1 MELAAARQTMR
12 IKDLKS
18 TGYCVEFD
26 DTTAK
31 TYGRSSF
38 ESTGS
43 EFWVEND
50 VVFVKT
56 YVIIP
61 NDLQLSKNMAKRFR
75 SRVWSPFLKYLN
87 DPKENFVDYF
97 AGGVVGLFKAKYNP
111 NGTTLFE
118 VVEVY
123 KEKVP
128 SMSTGFVRC
137 TPWTLEYVGR
147 NMEATCLH
155 DSKHTLVYEYSS
167 FKTDRCQIWVENGVV
182 YVKTYATTPNVLQLP
197 KDMAKR
203 FRYRVWSPFLK
214 YLNDPEDK
222 FIDYFSGG
230 LVGLI
235 KAKYSPNG
243 TTLFEVVDVY
253 KKEVPVMGTGFV
265 RCTPWTVEFI
275 GRNLRATCLR
285 DRENSLATNQLA
297 TVSDQDRQI
306 GICFVADYI
315 NIAGYGQNKA
325 PGVQSHCSYIFN
337 RNLGVIRWIH
347 KNPSFTDHPVGHV
360 KNGEKPKEEIQDVSQ
375 SKFRLGKWVVFS
387 AIEKQLKKEEVRK
400 PGIHRITARK
410 VEETSDQ
417 KKTRTTDGIL
427 EIEASFLF
435 DHKELE
441 DPENQNMGWV
451 QRKPL
456 LSKTA
461 HFWDFDLG
469 RVEIY
474 PDVSKVI
481 LENIETHRM
490 NLSETDRTKLKEEAI
505 VVVVDA
511 RVHRNWM
518 VNFKNYPEAGV
529 FTTHRVKNIFYLDGG
544 RCIFKQ

>member
-1 MELAAARQTMR
+1 MKLAAARQTMR

-61 NDLQLSKNMAKRFR
+61 NDLQLPKNMAKRFR

-155 DSKHTLVYEYSS
+155 DSKHTLALNQYAIVS
-167 FKTDRCQIWVENGVV
+167 DMACQIGN
-182 YVKTYATTPNVLQLP
+182 
-197 KDMAKR
+197 
-203 FRYRVWSPFLK
+203 
-214 YLNDPEDK
+214 
-222 FIDYFSGG
+222 
-230 LVGLI
+230 
-235 KAKYSPNG
+235 
-243 TTLFEVVDVY
+243 
-253 KKEVPVMGTGFV
+253 
-265 RCTPWTVEFI
+265 
-275 GRNLRATCLR
+275 
-285 DRENSLATNQLA
+285 
-297 TVSDQDRQI
+297 
-306 GICFVADYI
+306 CFVAKHRNIGGNEEDKKQGI
-315 NIAGYGQNKA
+315 NTY
-325 PGVQSHCSYIFN
+325 CSYIFN
-337 RNLGVIRWIH
+337 RELGVICWIY
-347 KNPSFTDHPVGHV
+347 P
-360 KNGEKPKEEIQDVSQ
+360 I
-375 SKFRLGKWVVFS
+375 
-387 AIEKQLKKEEVRK
+387 EVR
-400 PGIHRITARK
+400 
-410 VEETSDQ
+410 
-417 KKTRTTDGIL
+417 
-427 EIEASFLF
+427 FLF
-435 DHKELE
+435 DHKDLE
-441 DPENQNMGWV
+441 NPENQKLDWML
-451 QRKPL
+451 RESL
-456 LSKTA
+456 LSKKA
-461 HFWDFDLG
+461 HFWDCSLG

-474 PDVSKVI
+474 PRISKVI
-481 LENIETHRM
+481 LEKIESHHK
-490 NLSETDRTKLKEEAI
+490 NLSRVDRNKLKEEAI
-505 VVVVDA
+505 VVVVVA
-511 RVHRNWM
+511 RVHKNWLE
-518 VNFKNYPEAGV
+518 NFEIYPEHGV
-529 FTTHRVKNIFYLDGG
+529 FLAHHVRRIHYLDGE
-544 RCIFKQ
+544 RLIFKP